1 MEELHVILR
10 ACGTP
15 SDPYMLELLEYWFH
29 FSFHVRNKNVHF
41 PEYPPNL
48 QAYLQEKA
56 TSGKICKASRITD
69 EVMSLLLDMLQVVPS
84 MRKTAEEVSF
94 DRFDEL

>member
-15 SDPYMLELLEYWFH
+15 SDPSMLELFEYAFL
-29 FSFHVRNKNVHF
+29 FVFIFRNKNIHF
-41 PEYPPNL
+41 PEFPPNL
-48 QAYLQEKA
+48 QTYLQEKA

-69 EVMSLLLDMLQVVPS
+69 EVMSLLLDMLQIVPS
-84 MRKTAEEVSF
+84 KRKTAEEVSF
-94 DRFDEL
+94 D